1 MLTVLEVAGAIA
13 GSVPAPRPG
22 PFIRVV
28 VVVIGVVVGVLVRV
42 VWIVSHHA
50 VHSARRPQ
58 VTECRALCGRG
69 PVTRARGASV
79 AGPGRR
85 VASLEPV
92 AGGGPGA
99 AAGGSGRGSGPR
111 PSHRRAVVAEQ
122 QDRRARLLGSSVG
135 GALGGGARVPS
146 ALRLVLRAQ
155 TQQAEHLPVVLPL
168 DLLAPGAWSRR
179 GIARGL
185 LLAGG
190 RRGAAQDS
198 AELQRPQQERG
209 PGEAHLSL
217 SPIAPT
223 PGGRSSEK
231 RKTGLKSR
239 EGGRNLPPR
248 RRWSAG
254 IVVPSKVGL
263 QTLLQ
268 SRRLLGRGTRLCS
281 FPALWKAMGS
291 GAAARRAGSVWSEG
305 RRRDFKLSGTFAK
318 LHKPFWPGHP
328 SAICSRNAIGNV
340 QGDSSSPRPLPRLP
354 VASSSPPDTLHRER

>member
-1 MLTVLEVAGAIA
+1 MRPPGPPSVSLPPQPLPSRLLFECEAAGSRRVGDAWGCRPMWKGSRRGQARGLHQIPGLPLQAQGEGSDLWGLGPAAPWQPRRGATSHFGEGVPGWFLILGVLTVLEVSGAIA
-13 GSVPAPRPG
+13 GSVPAARPG

-42 VWIVSHHA
+42 VRVVSHHA
-50 VHSARRPQ
+50 VHAAGQPQ
-58 VTECRALCGRG
+58 VTECRALRGRG
-69 PVTRARGASV
+69 PVTRARGAGV

-99 AAGGSGRGSGPR
+99 AAGGSRRGSGPR
-111 PSHRRAVVAEQ
+111 PRRRRAVVSEQ
-122 QDRRARLLGSSVG
+122 QDRRARRRGGSVG

-168 DLLAPGAWSRR
+168 DLLAPGARSRR

-190 RRGAAQDS
+190 RRGAAQDR

-217 SPIAPT
+217 SAMSPT
-223 PGGRSSEK
+223 PEDAAQRKGKLDRNHAGEGEIFLRGG
-231 RKTGLKSR
+231 
-239 EGGRNLPPR
+239 GG
-248 RRWSAG
+248 
-254 IVVPSKVGL
+254 
-263 QTLLQ
+263 
-268 SRRLLGRGTRLCS
+268 
-281 FPALWKAMGS
+281 
-291 GAAARRAGSVWSEG
+291 ARVW
-305 RRRDFKLSGTFAK
+305 
-318 LHKPFWPGHP
+318 
-328 SAICSRNAIGNV
+328 
-340 QGDSSSPRPLPRLP
+340 
-354 VASSSPPDTLHRER
+354 